1 MGTDR
6 TRGSI
11 VMGTG
16 RLSRAGAVL
25 RIRCT
30 SVGSGGSCGS
40 GGGFDCPAAVEGA
53 GAGADVDTVGTGL
66 GLDVLGGGG
75 SRTGRFP
82 SAMRV
87 RRGGGGVADRLGGI
101 GGGGASSADVL
112 VCTGAVEG
120 LDVMGTG
127 GTSGNGF
134 EGVLSRRCREGET

>member
-40 GGGFDCPAAVEGA
+40 GGGSDCPAAVEGA
-53 GAGADVDTVGTGL
+53 GAGADVDAVGAGL
-66 GLDVLGGGG
+66 DLDVLGGGGG

-82 SAMRV
+82 SAIRV
-87 RRGGGGVADRLGGI
+87 RRGGGGVSDRLGGI
-101 GGGGASSADVL
+101 GGGGASSADVP
-112 VCTGAVEG
+112 VCTGA
-120 LDVMGTG
+120 DVMGTG

-134 EGVLSRRCREGET
+134 EGVLSRRC